1 MDDSKLLLSLFLS
14 LFFFAFASS
23 SYFFNNTLLIAFALL
38 QFKKNLSSIN
48 DTYYASIAV
57 SGMVSS
63 AITLLVILS
72 ISTLVVVCYKV
83 LSTLTP
89 PSFTSLISKDSTSL
103 TMIYILPNLHIIL
116 PCFLVFSHI
125 STSLH
130 LGLLEKFLRKLVS
143 LDLSMNA
150 KLQIQPYVLNNLL
163 QNSTH
168 LREHLISGVDIGWAL
183 PTFLNISSSLK
194 SLDLSRT
201 SLHGN
206 LPCNIFSL
214 RYLEKLYLSN
224 NDILGPLPQVIIN
237 QSSFKSLD
245 LSNNGLQGKLPN
257 NIFNIKYSE
266 ILDLSHNNN
275 LPGLLPKI
283 NQSISIHLKCRLTTI
298 RLSDNIL
305 NGTLLFS
312 LFTLPLLED
321 DYVGNNMLSGGLPK
335 ELFNYGSLKRL
346 FLALSK
352 IKRDYSLLTITLMH
366 VYE

>member
-48 DTYYASIAV
+48 DTYYASECKITLVLAIIQSWWIVTWIQIAV

-275 LPGLLPKI
+275 LTGLLPKI
-283 NQSISIHLKCRLTTI
+283 NQSISIHLKWLD
-298 RLSDNIL
+298 L
-305 NGTLLFS
+305 
-312 LFTLPLLED
+312 
-321 DYVGNNMLSGGLPK
+321 
-335 ELFNYGSLKRL
+335 
-346 FLALSK
+346 
-352 IKRDYSLLTITLMH
+352 
-366 VYE
+366 

>member
-1 MDDSKLLLSLFLS
+1 
-14 LFFFAFASS
+14 
-23 SYFFNNTLLIAFALL
+23 
-38 QFKKNLSSIN
+38 
-48 DTYYASIAV
+48 
-57 SGMVSS
+57 
-63 AITLLVILS
+63 
-72 ISTLVVVCYKV
+72 
-83 LSTLTP
+83 
-89 PSFTSLISKDSTSL
+89 
-103 TMIYILPNLHIIL
+103 
-116 PCFLVFSHI
+116 
-125 STSLH
+125 
-130 LGLLEKFLRKLVS
+130 
-143 LDLSMNA
+143 MNA

-214 RYLEKLYLSN
+214 RYFEKLYLSN

-275 LPGLLPKI
+275 LTGLLPKI
-283 NQSISIHLKCRLTTI
+283 NQSISIHLKSLLKSLVNLSRLTTI

-352 IKRDYSLLTITLMH
+352 IKRDDSLLTITLMARLIKTPIH
-366 VYE
+366 RHLSNSKNSLPLFMDLYTFLLSLPNLQVFSLGNNGLSVITNNNSTSYVNPAFWYLDLAS

>member
-23 SYFFNNTLLIAFALL
+23 SSFFNNTLLIAFALL

-48 DTYYASIAV
+48 DTYYASECKISLVLAIIQSWWIVTWIQFAV

-116 PCFLVFSHI
+116 PSFLVFSHI

-214 RYLEKLYLSN
+214 RYFEKLYLSN

-275 LPGLLPKI
+275 LTGLLPKI
-283 NQSISIHLKCRLTTI
+283 NQSISIHLKWLD
-298 RLSDNIL
+298 L
-305 NGTLLFS
+305 
-312 LFTLPLLED
+312 
-321 DYVGNNMLSGGLPK
+321 
-335 ELFNYGSLKRL
+335 
-346 FLALSK
+346 
-352 IKRDYSLLTITLMH
+352 
-366 VYE
+366 